1 MKPVPRLWVSG
12 ALAAAAL
19 SASPI
24 AYAAIPTPFV
34 SEAVSDQTP
43 PHASDTRLPSDQA
56 TSQPNTTRYRPAHFG
71 SSGEG
76 RLHGSQDRILLS
88 CVTLLLAVCL
98 GLSIFGAFR
107 SLNRSRLALRAAN
120 EKLLLV
126 SRHDPLTGLI
136 GRAHF
141 NDRFEHMLAEIHAG
155 DRPPAS
161 LMLIDLDYFKK
172 VNDVYGHRA
181 GDEILVQ
188 AAERFRDVLG
198 PDCEIGRVGGDE
210 FAALVPYLQKA
221 TAARDLAQRL
231 VGRIKEP
238 FMFAGETIRI
248 GASVGIAVLGKDGD
262 TSSTVTTN
270 ADLALYEAKRR
281 GRGTSVIYRPAMRS
295 AVEERASLEKGLTQA
310 LQNGELKLHFQPIV
324 EAGGGDIVC
333 REALMRWDHPE
344 RGLLY
349 PDLFIPLAEDR
360 HIIQQ
365 LGAWL
370 LRSACVEAAAW
381 DDDIRL
387 ALNISTVQLD
397 DANFLKFVVE
407 ALASSSLPADR
418 LILELD
424 ESIFSKMDAQLV
436 NTLQS
441 LRVLGVHLALDHF
454 GRGHSSLS
462 YLEMIDFSMIKID
475 RGFVQSAA
483 AGSAGAVAI
492 VSAIISLAQTLG
504 FDITAEGVEG
514 AEQAETMKSFGC
526 THLQGYLFGRPEE
539 LITPDVAPMQQSS
552 RAG

>member
-1 MKPVPRLWVSG
+1 
-12 ALAAAAL
+12 
-19 SASPI
+19 
-24 AYAAIPTPFV
+24 
-34 SEAVSDQTP
+34 
-43 PHASDTRLPSDQA
+43 
-56 TSQPNTTRYRPAHFG
+56 
-71 SSGEG
+71 
-76 RLHGSQDRILLS
+76 
-88 CVTLLLAVCL
+88 
-98 GLSIFGAFR
+98 
-107 SLNRSRLALRAAN
+107 
-120 EKLLLV
+120 
-126 SRHDPLTGLI
+126 
-136 GRAHF
+136 
-141 NDRFEHMLAEIHAG
+141 
-155 DRPPAS
+155 
-161 LMLIDLDYFKK
+161 MLIDLDYFKK
-172 VNDVYGHRA
+172 VNDVCGHRA
-181 GDEILVQ
+181 GDEILIQ

-198 PDCEIGRVGGDE
+198 PNCEIGRVGGDE
-210 FAALVPYLQKA
+210 FAVLVPHLQKA

-231 VGRIKEP
+231 VGRIKDP
-238 FMFAGETIRI
+238 FLLAGETIRI

-262 TSSTVTTN
+262 TSSAVTTN
-270 ADLALYEAKRR
+270 ADLALYEAKRL

-295 AVEERASLEKGLTQA
+295 AVEERASLEKGLMQA

-324 EAGGGDIVC
+324 EADGGDIVC

-344 RGLLY
+344 RGMLY
-349 PDLFIPLAEDR
+349 PDLFIPLAEDK

-370 LRSACVEAAAW
+370 LRTACVEAAAW
-381 DDDIRL
+381 EGDIRL
-387 ALNISTVQLD
+387 ALNISTIQLD

-462 YLEMIDFSMIKID
+462 YLEMIDFSIIKID

-492 VSAIISLAQTLG
+492 VSAIISLARTLG

-514 AEQAETMKSFGC
+514 AEQAESMKGFGC
-526 THLQGYLFGRPEE
+526 THLQGYHFGRPEK
-539 LITPDVAPMQQSS
+539 LTAPKVAQTLHSS